1 MKNLIYLFL
10 LVAIVSCQQKPK
22 TNIATWVPYDE
33 TEEISQNANHPN
45 RKLQYHLIQSRVLDK
60 NELWKNVA
68 DQLIDFGEEDYQAL
82 KPLIL
87 EQDIPSIQS
96 AISEGKLSYAKLTQ
110 WYLYRIVKFENDK
123 EKALNSIIAINPN
136 ALREA
141 KEKDKNKAT
150 QKHPIYGMPIL
161 LKDNVNFEGLATTA
175 GAFALLTNYTSDAF
189 IVKQL
194 KSAGAIILGK
204 ANLSEWANFNCLD
217 CPNGYSAVG
226 GQTLNPYGPRNF
238 DTGGSS
244 SGSGASMAANYAA
257 AAVGTETSGSILSPS
272 SKNSVVGLKPTVG
285 LLSRGGI
292 VPISSTLDTPG
303 PMTRNVID
311 NAILLSA
318 MSGEDP
324 MDLATKD
331 NPKNR
336 NYWEEIKNASLQG
349 MRFGAYS
356 NFLRD
361 SLYALSIERMKSLGA
376 EIIEIEFER
385 VNLDGFGDLLSAD
398 MRIDLADYFQ
408 KYASKEIGFAS
419 VEDIVR
425 FNYEDSTLRIP
436 YGQGRI
442 EGVLSVNLSNEELN
456 QLRVNLNEAGK
467 SFFDK
472 AMDTNQLDAILSI
485 NNRNAGFAA
494 AAKYPCLTVP
504 MGYSEE
510 GEPSGLTFIARTF
523 EEGKLLKMAYAFEQA
538 SKCRLMPSDFQ

>member
-1 MKNLIYLFL
+1 MKNLIYLLL
-10 LVAIVSCQQKPK
+10 LVTISCQQKPK
-22 TNIATWVPYDE
+22 TNISAWVPYGE
-33 TEEISQNANHPN
+33 TEELAQNANHPN
-45 RKLQYHLIQSRVLDK
+45 RKLQYHLIQSRILDK

-87 EQDIPSIQS
+87 EQDIPTIHS
-96 AISEGKLSYAKLTQ
+96 AISEGKLSYAQLTQ

-150 QKHPIYGMPIL
+150 QKHPICGMPIL
-161 LKDNVNFEGLATTA
+161 LKDNINFEGLATTA
-175 GAFALLTNYTSDAF
+175 GAFALLNNYASDAY

-194 KSAGAIILGK
+194 KANGAIILGK

-217 CPNGYSAVG
+217 CPNGFSAVG
-226 GQTLNPYGPRNF
+226 GQTLNPYGRRNF

-244 SGSGASMAANYAA
+244 SGSGASTAANYAVA
-257 AAVGTETSGSILSPS
+257 AIGTETSGSILSPS

-303 PMTRNVID
+303 PMTKNVID

-318 MSGEDP
+318 LSGEDP
-324 MDLATKD
+324 MDAATKD
-331 NPKNR
+331 NPKNI
-336 NYWEEIKNASLQG
+336 NYWEEIKNASLKG

-356 NFLRD
+356 NLLRD

-376 EIIEIEFER
+376 EIIEIESER
-385 VNLDGFGDLLSAD
+385 VNFDGFGDLLSAD

-408 KYASKEIGFAS
+408 KYASKEIGFTS

-425 FNYEDSTLRIP
+425 YNYEDSTLRIP

-442 EGVLSVNLSNEELN
+442 EGVLSVDLSKEELD
-456 QLRVNLNEAGK
+456 QLSAKLNEAGK
-467 SFFDK
+467 SFFDQ
-472 AMDTNQLDAILSI
+472 AMDANQLDAILSI

-504 MGYSEE
+504 MGYSKE

-523 EEGKLLKMAYAFEQA
+523 EEEKLLKMAYAFEQG